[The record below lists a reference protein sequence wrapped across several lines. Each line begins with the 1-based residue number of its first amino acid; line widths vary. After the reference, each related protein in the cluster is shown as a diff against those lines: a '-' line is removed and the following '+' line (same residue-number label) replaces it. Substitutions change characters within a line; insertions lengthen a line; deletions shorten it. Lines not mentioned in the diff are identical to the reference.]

1 MIDQLLEKRLLER
14 VEPDDA
20 AARELLAEAERHLSS
35 AERIASDDPNGAY
48 QLLYDA
54 ARKALIAHMAAAGLR
69 VVKGKLGG
77 HETTGKYGKAALS
90 SSASMESLANFD
102 RMRRNRNRSE
112 YELRFFDDDEV
123 ANDLEHAQAIV
134 AAVSADL

>member
-69 VVKGKLGG
+69 VRKGKLGG

-90 SSASMESLANFD
+90 SSATESLANFD

-123 ANDLEHAQAIV
+123 ANDLKHAQAIV
-134 AAVSADL
+134 AAVRAEL